1 MRLFVD
7 EVVHSQLNEL
17 YFEQQWPLYRAA
29 GTAVPMMHHLL
40 FVALEASGC
49 LMPAKLDGA
58 HAAYTVAGHA
68 PTASRADAPL
78 SAAVAVKHLVTS
90 PTAAVSPIW
99 PSPPPSAVAME
110 PLLGG
115 TRPPSTVAAA
125 AAASAAAADSPHLLA
140 DGGDRT
146 GLAAPVGQ
154 HPSPGRAAAQALP
167 SQPDVTGVPALLA
180 VAATSAGQ
188 SPSVVMG

>member
-17 YFEQQWPLYRAA
+17 YCEQQWLLYRAA

-40 FVALEASGC
+40 FVALEAGGC
-49 LMPAKLDGA
+49 LMPAKLDLA
-58 HAAYTVAGHA
+58 HAYTITVHA

-90 PTAAVSPIW
+90 PTAVVSPTW
-99 PSPPPSAVAME
+99 PSPPPSATIDAVLAA
-110 PLLGG
+110 
-115 TRPPSTVAAA
+115 TRPPSTG
-125 AAASAAAADSPHLLA
+125 SAAGSPHLLA

-154 HPSPGRAAAQALP
+154 HPSPGPAAAQALP
-167 SQPDVTGVPALLA
+167 SQPDVSSVPALLA
-180 VAATSAGQ
+180 VAAASAGHL
-188 SPSVVMG
+188 PSVVMG

>member
-40 FVALEASGC
+40 FVALEAGGC
-49 LMPAKLDGA
+49 LMPAKLDVA
-58 HAAYTVAGHA
+58 HAYTITVHA

-90 PTAAVSPIW
+90 PTAVVSPTW
-99 PSPPPSAVAME
+99 PSPPPSATIDA
-110 PLLGG
+110 LLGG
-115 TRPPSTVAAA
+115 TRPPSSGAAA
-125 AAASAAAADSPHLLA
+125 AAAAAGSPHLLA

-154 HPSPGRAAAQALP
+154 HPSPGPAAAQALP
-167 SQPDVTGVPALLA
+167 SQPDVSSVPALLK
-180 VAATSAGQ
+180 VAASSAGHL
-188 SPSVVMG
+188 PSVVMG